1 LDVTEPG
8 PLRYAVIEVTNQ
20 CNLRCPHCA
29 STSGLPRRDELT
41 LPEIKGL
48 LTDIAHL
55 GGEEITVIGGEV
67 FLRPDWVEIC
77 EAVADQ
83 GMRLIVITNGLL
95 VGEEELAGLK
105 RLRPLLIGVSLD
117 GATPGSY
124 RAVRGVDGFD
134 RVVRLLHRL
143 VGDGHEQV
151 NAITTFMRQ
160 NLGDFDRFVELFDRT
175 GITWQV
181 QIANKGGRRFGREQF
196 LSRDQYAW
204 LAGKMRDVFVD
215 RGATFRLRHMDD
227 FGYFP
232 LDPALKFLH
241 QTWAGCIAGIELIG
255 VRSNGD
261 VSGCLSLGDP
271 FVEANLRQAPLAEIW
286 QSGTFFE
293 RLRRKDEA
301 LTGDCARCP
310 YGRLCR
316 AGCTSIAY
324 SATGRIGSNPYCLRR
339 LETRNILAGML
350 GPGS

>member
-1 LDVTEPG
+1 MTEPG

-29 STSGLPRRDELT
+29 STSGLPRPDELT
-41 LPEIKGL
+41 LPEIEGL
-48 LTDIAHL
+48 LADIADL

-67 FLRPDWVEIC
+67 FLRPDWVDIC
-77 EAVADQ
+77 QAVAER

-95 VGEEELAGLK
+95 VGQEELAVLK
-105 RLRPLLIGVSLD
+105 RLRPLLIAVSLD
-117 GATPGSY
+117 GATAASY

-134 RVVRLLHRL
+134 QVVRLLHRL
-143 VGDGHEQV
+143 RDDGHAHV
-151 NAITTFMRQ
+151 NAITTFMRM
-160 NLGDFDRFVELFDRT
+160 NLGEFDRFVELFDQT

-196 LSRDQYAW
+196 ITRDQYAW
-204 LAGKMRDVFVD
+204 LAGKMRDVFTSKGD
-215 RGATFRLRHMDD
+215 TFRLRHMDD

-232 LDPALKFLH
+232 LDPALRFLH

-271 FVEANLRQAPLAEIW
+271 FVEANLRRVPLKDIW
-286 QSGTFFE
+286 ESGRYF
-293 RLRRKDEA
+293 RKLRTKEEN
-301 LTGDCARCP
+301 LTNDCARCP
-310 YGRLCR
+310 YGQKCR

-324 SATGRIGSNPYCLRR
+324 SATGRIGSNPYCIRC
-339 LETRNILAGML
+339 LETRDILAGAL